1 MPQIRRHPGKGK
13 RRRASGAPRALHLPD
28 RQEGRHPPRRLR
40 REAARPCR
48 RSVRPGEAAADIE
61 KDKVVTLRIGVQ
73 DAQDMELSPPAEM
86 SYLHGGY
93 GGLLEKL
100 ESALEGRA
108 PGETVR
114 LQVEPEDA
122 FGDYDA
128 DLIRLEPVERY
139 GEGIAVGMTV
149 EEEART
155 YTVTDVAAG
164 KVVLDGNHPLAGMAL
179 RFSLEILAV
188 RSAKPEEIA
197 QGVSLP

>member
-1 MPQIRRHPGKGK
+1 
-13 RRRASGAPRALHLPD
+13 
-28 RQEGRHPPRRLR
+28 
-40 REAARPCR
+40 
-48 RSVRPGEAAADIE
+48 
-61 KDKVVTLRIGVQ
+61 
-73 DAQDMELSPPAEM
+73 MELSPPAEM

-93 GGLLEKL
+93 GGLLETL
-100 ESALEGRA
+100 ESALEGKA

-122 FGDYDA
+122 FGEYDA

-188 RSAKPEEIA
+188 RNAKPEEIA

>member
-1 MPQIRRHPGKGK
+1 
-13 RRRASGAPRALHLPD
+13 
-28 RQEGRHPPRRLR
+28 
-40 REAARPCR
+40 
-48 RSVRPGEAAADIE
+48 
-61 KDKVVTLRIGVQ
+61 
-73 DAQDMELSPPAEM
+73 MELSPPAEM

-93 GGLLEKL
+93 GGLLETL
-100 ESALEGRA
+100 EAALEGKA
-108 PGETVR
+108 PGQTVH

-122 FGDYDA
+122 FGEYDA

-179 RFSLEILAV
+179 RFILEVLAV
-188 RSAKPEEIA
+188 RNAKPEEIA

>member
-1 MPQIRRHPGKGK
+1 
-13 RRRASGAPRALHLPD
+13 
-28 RQEGRHPPRRLR
+28 
-40 REAARPCR
+40 
-48 RSVRPGEAAADIE
+48 
-61 KDKVVTLRIGVQ
+61 
-73 DAQDMELSPPAEM
+73 MELSPPAEM

-93 GGLLEKL
+93 GGLLEAL
-100 ESALEGRA
+100 ESALEGKA
-108 PGETVR
+108 PGQTVR

-179 RFSLEILAV
+179 RFTLEVLAV

>member
-1 MPQIRRHPGKGK
+1 
-13 RRRASGAPRALHLPD
+13 
-28 RQEGRHPPRRLR
+28 
-40 REAARPCR
+40 
-48 RSVRPGEAAADIE
+48 
-61 KDKVVTLRIGVQ
+61 VQ

-93 GGLLEKL
+93 GGLLEAL
-100 ESALEGRA
+100 ESALEGKA
-108 PGETVR
+108 PGQTVR

-179 RFSLEILAV
+179 RFTLEVLAV

>member
-1 MPQIRRHPGKGK
+1 
-13 RRRASGAPRALHLPD
+13 
-28 RQEGRHPPRRLR
+28 
-40 REAARPCR
+40 
-48 RSVRPGEAAADIE
+48 
-61 KDKVVTLRIGVQ
+61 
-73 DAQDMELSPPAEM
+73 MELSPPAEM

-93 GGLLEKL
+93 GGMLEAL
-100 ESALEGRA
+100 ESALEGKA
-108 PGETVR
+108 PGETIR

-122 FGDYDA
+122 FGEYDA

-188 RSAKPEEIA
+188 RNAKPEEIA